1 VAVCAAYLL
10 VQRWE
15 GGKMA
20 KKVAIIG
27 AGIAGLSVASYLQ
40 RNGYDTEIFEL
51 HRLPGGLCTSW
62 RRKDYVFDGCI
73 HWLVGC
79 SPSHPLY
86 HLWNEILDMR
96 SLTFIEWEL
105 FTKIFIDNEN
115 HLIIYSNA
123 DALGNEFKR
132 YAPEHGELIDEFVSV
147 FKTVVKL
154 GNNLP
159 KNEEDIA
166 LIKKWET
173 VTMESFVKE
182 LQNPILEKAVD
193 IYLGKIPIL
202 GLFRI
207 LAPFH
212 QKSAGYPIGG
222 SLKFSQAIESR
233 YLELGGKIHYDSRV
247 SKIIAQN
254 DKACGLILEN
264 GEEIKAD
271 LVISAADGHFTV
283 FKMLEKKY
291 INRQIASFYDE
302 ENPALKP
309 YASLINISL
318 GVKRTFDKDSPKM
331 VFRATKPIYIDESA
345 TATMIPITIYNF
357 DPTLAPEGHTVI
369 IGIFDTTNADYWQD
383 LRRDNS
389 DKYKQEKSR
398 IADEFI
404 DALDDQLGEIKDNVE
419 VIDVATPDTFIRF
432 TNNWKGSYMGWGWG
446 TSVPVQTQ
454 RQLPGLENFYMTGQ
468 WVSPMGGLPSVL
480 WDGRVTAQMIC
491 EKDGKAFLPLYKS
504 T

>member
-1 VAVCAAYLL
+1 MV
-10 VQRWE
+10 
-15 GGKMA
+15 
-20 KKVAIIG
+20 KKVKVIG
-27 AGIAGLSVASYLQ
+27 AGIAGMSVASYLQ

-51 HRLPGGLCTSW
+51 HGLPGGLCTSW
-62 RRKDYVFDGCI
+62 RKKDYVFDGCI
-73 HWLVGC
+73 HWLVGS
-79 SPSHPLY
+79 SPSNPLY

-96 SLTFIEWEL
+96 SLTFIEWEF

-115 HLIIYSNA
+115 HLTIYSDA

-132 YAPEHGELIDEFVSV
+132 YAPEHGKLIDEFVNV
-147 FKTVVKL
+147 FKIVAKL
-154 GNNLP
+154 GNNPP

-166 LIKKWET
+166 LIKKWQT
-173 VTMESFVKE
+173 VTMESFVKQ
-182 LQNPILEKAVD
+182 LQNPILKKSLD
-193 IYLGKIPIL
+193 MYFRKIPIL
-202 GLFRI
+202 GLFR
-207 LAPFH
+207 LLTPFH

-233 YLELGGKIHYDSRV
+233 YFELGGKIHFNSRV
-247 SKIIAQN
+247 TKVITQN
-254 DKACGLILEN
+254 NKACGLILEN
-264 GEEIKAD
+264 GEKIKAD
-271 LVISAADGHFTV
+271 LVISAADGHSTIFE
-283 FKMLEKKY
+283 MLEKKF
-291 INRQIASFYDE
+291 IDQQIASFYDE

-318 GVKRTFDKDSPKM
+318 GLKRSFDGDSHKM
-331 VFRATKPIYIDESA
+331 AFKATKPIYIDESA
-345 TATMIPITIYNF
+345 TATIIPITIYNF

-369 IGIFDTTNADYWQD
+369 IGIFDTTNAGYWQD
-383 LRRDNS
+383 LRRNNP

-398 IADEFI
+398 IANEFI
-404 DALDDQLGEIKDNVE
+404 HALDDQLGEIKENVE

-468 WVSPMGGLPSVL
+468 WVSPAGGLPSAL

-491 EKDGKAFLPLYKS
+491 EKDEKSFDPAFKS